1 MQEKSAIFVQ
11 IFINRRIISDFSG
24 DKIMNAHVR
33 ALIIYWFLVFLF
45 VRKFESV
52 SFAFVFD
59 LQRETQ

>member
-1 MQEKSAIFVQ
+1 MDIFY
-11 IFINRRIISDFSG
+11 IRIPLFRQ
-24 DKIMNAHVR
+24 KKNAHVR
-33 ALIIYWFLVFLF
+33 AFIIYHFLVFLF